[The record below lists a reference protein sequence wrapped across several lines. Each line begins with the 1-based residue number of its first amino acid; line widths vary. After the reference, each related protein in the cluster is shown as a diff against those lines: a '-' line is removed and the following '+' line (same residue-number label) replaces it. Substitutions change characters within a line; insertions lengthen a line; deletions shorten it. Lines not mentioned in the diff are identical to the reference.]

1 MKRVLAVIS
10 AGLLGLAPAVVAQG
24 GLGIKGGLSYGNVS
38 NSGLL
43 PGQLEGRTGFA
54 VGLSASS
61 SGMLGWGIE
70 ALYAQRGVVSSS
82 DPDSRKLDYID
93 VPATLHV
100 TLSAG
105 TLAPYAYAGPQIS
118 FELKC
123 QAGNTSCPDTDR
135 PKTSY
140 AAVLG
145 GGIRFGEHHGISIEG
160 RYLYGLTDLN
170 LSTVTS
176 AESYKTRSFLLLA
189 GIGL

>member
-1 MKRVLAVIS
+1 MRGAFILT
-10 AGLLGLAPAVVAQG
+10 AGVLGLVPTVAMGQG
-24 GLGIKGGLSYGNVS
+24 GFDIKGGLSYGNVS
-38 NSGLL
+38 NSGVL

-54 VGLSASS
+54 VGLAASG
-61 SGMLGWGIE
+61 SGLLSFGVEG
-70 ALYAQRGVVSSS
+70 LYAQRGVVSSN

-93 VPATLHV
+93 VPVTLHV

-105 TLAPYAYAGPQIS
+105 AVAPYLYAGPQAS

-123 QAGNTSCPDTDR
+123 RAGSSPCPDTNR
-135 PKTSY
+135 PKVSY
-140 AAVLG
+140 DAVLG
-145 GGIRFGEHHGISIEG
+145 GGVRFGAFMVEG